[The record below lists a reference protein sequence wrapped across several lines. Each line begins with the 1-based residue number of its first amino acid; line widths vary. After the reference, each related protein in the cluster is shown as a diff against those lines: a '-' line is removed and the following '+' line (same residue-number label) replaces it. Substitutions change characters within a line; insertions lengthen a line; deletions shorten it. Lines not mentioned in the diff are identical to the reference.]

1 MYAEHAV
8 FGLQAAKVV
17 EKMFLAAVVP
27 TNRTTQSTLTL
38 ATAWFNVLCKH
49 LQLHIFGCGI
59 FDGTKSK
66 QTLRNAFAL
75 QGKARAELLQAL
87 V

>member
-1 MYAEHAV
+1 MYAEHVV

-17 EKMFLAAVVP
+17 EKMVPASVVP
-27 TNRTTQSTLTL
+27 TNRKTRSTLTL
-38 ATAWFNVLCKH
+38 AIAWFNVLCKH
-49 LQLHIFGCGI
+49 LQLHIFGCGV
-59 FDGTKSK
+59 FDGTQSK

-87 V
+87 L